1 MRISSD
7 GASRRAV
14 AASLVMSAVLME
26 QGLADVTAREAYQ
39 RNDNPAYRSK
49 MGMGCEQHTSLHCQR
64 FSMVGFSLDE
74 VDELLR
80 ECPSSCSSTSGTGSE
95 TVSLDFPVLSSEAA
109 SLPKAKTSRNLR
121 ILNGATCFGGSCSDD
136 PGYNDFGINCSFY
149 GGINCKTMLLVGYSV
164 DQVNNLISSCPC
176 SCNTECGTFEPFQ
189 RMTKPPTLVTISP
202 TEAPTTAPTD
212 GPTTTP
218 TQSPTDVPTAAP
230 TTAPTVAP
238 TTAPTRAPT
247 GSPTEGPTH
256 PPTIAPTATPTTT
269 PTEVPTNRPTKAPTD
284 TPTSTPTQSR
294 TDATLPSSSD
304 PAQNHING
312 LNHIDKDGMPEPIVL
327 GNQMGPT
334 DQEWKTDGLGTLN
347 HIVLGEENDPYFNEP
362 NEGMNHIDHG
372 EDSNPNFD
380 EPIDGMNH
388 IDLGED
394 SNPFL
399 FSVTTSI
406 SVVQDNPRGPP
417 GTEYEDDEL
426 HYIEFDGIDEEEP
439 VIVGKPMFPPV
450 DNNDLNHVET
460 GATNNEEPV
469 IVGMPMGPT
478 EGGEDDDLNHI
489 EFDGADDDLN
499 HIEFDGSDYED
510 PVIAGE
516 STVNLNGALDAST
529 LDHSYPTDRPQNTD
543 EVVVQP
549 RTGAHDAFNGQ
560 NDTNRSLQR
569 SIAAL
574 WVLLAVGLIALGF
587 LVYRRRN
594 TDDTFSK
601 GGSGS
606 IFAEVT
612 VKVNNLRRKGKIT
625 PPGPMFITE
634 TNSSYDPQSL
644 RMDRMEAPAR
654 TEAVSR
660 PDLSDEEQSTNMFVQ
675 EEIQKSLSRQ
685 SSRNSSFSYQSSM
698 YSDSTWDTEA
708 SPMGG
713 SGGGL
718 DILMDLES
726 QEKAKSRLSAL
737 APIIE
742 ATSYTEDI
750 KSCASPTDEDGIE
763 AGNSTLPS
771 GTDKKKRAFMSMS
784 DFLKGYGGKEDIK
797 RSAGGNEDKNIS
809 RRAGL
814 GFGDDIVSIPSDAPS
829 VD

>member
-1 MRISSD
+1 
-7 GASRRAV
+7 
-14 AASLVMSAVLME
+14 
-26 QGLADVTAREAYQ
+26 
-39 RNDNPAYRSK
+39 
-49 MGMGCEQHTSLHCQR
+49 
-64 FSMVGFSLDE
+64 
-74 VDELLR
+74 
-80 ECPSSCSSTSGTGSE
+80 
-95 TVSLDFPVLSSEAA
+95 
-109 SLPKAKTSRNLR
+109 
-121 ILNGATCFGGSCSDD
+121 
-136 PGYNDFGINCSFY
+136 
-149 GGINCKTMLLVGYSV
+149 
-164 DQVNNLISSCPC
+164 
-176 SCNTECGTFEPFQ
+176 
-189 RMTKPPTLVTISP
+189 
-202 TEAPTTAPTD
+202 
-212 GPTTTP
+212 
-218 TQSPTDVPTAAP
+218 
-230 TTAPTVAP
+230 
-238 TTAPTRAPT
+238 
-247 GSPTEGPTH
+247 
-256 PPTIAPTATPTTT
+256 
-269 PTEVPTNRPTKAPTD
+269 
-284 TPTSTPTQSR
+284 
-294 TDATLPSSSD
+294 
-304 PAQNHING
+304 
-312 LNHIDKDGMPEPIVL
+312 MPEPIVL

-334 DQEWKTDGLGTLN
+334 DQEWKTDGLGTSN

-372 EDSNPNFD
+372 EDSGPNFD

-388 IDLGED
+388 IDLGEKN
-394 SNPFL
+394 NPFL

-406 SVVQDNPRGPP
+406 SVVQENPRGPP

-469 IVGMPMGPT
+469 IVGTPMGPT
-478 EGGEDDDLNHI
+478 EGGEDDDLSHIESDGADDDLNHIEFDGSDYEDPVIVGTPMGPTEGGEDDDLSHI

-510 PVIAGE
+510 PVIVGMPMGPTEGGEDDDLSHIEFDGADDDLNHIEFDGSDYEDPVIVGE

-549 RTGAHDAFNGQ
+549 RTGAHDVFNGQ

-574 WVLLAVGLIALGF
+574 WVFLAVGLIALGF

-601 GGSGS
+601 GGPGS

-654 TEAVSR
+654 KEAVSR

-713 SGGGL
+713 SGDGL

-809 RRAGL
+809 RSSKMADFLRGYGNPNPYGRREDISRRAGL

>member
-1 MRISSD
+1 
-7 GASRRAV
+7 
-14 AASLVMSAVLME
+14 
-26 QGLADVTAREAYQ
+26 
-39 RNDNPAYRSK
+39 
-49 MGMGCEQHTSLHCQR
+49 
-64 FSMVGFSLDE
+64 
-74 VDELLR
+74 
-80 ECPSSCSSTSGTGSE
+80 
-95 TVSLDFPVLSSEAA
+95 
-109 SLPKAKTSRNLR
+109 
-121 ILNGATCFGGSCSDD
+121 
-136 PGYNDFGINCSFY
+136 
-149 GGINCKTMLLVGYSV
+149 
-164 DQVNNLISSCPC
+164 
-176 SCNTECGTFEPFQ
+176 
-189 RMTKPPTLVTISP
+189 
-202 TEAPTTAPTD
+202 
-212 GPTTTP
+212 
-218 TQSPTDVPTAAP
+218 
-230 TTAPTVAP
+230 
-238 TTAPTRAPT
+238 
-247 GSPTEGPTH
+247 
-256 PPTIAPTATPTTT
+256 
-269 PTEVPTNRPTKAPTD
+269 
-284 TPTSTPTQSR
+284 
-294 TDATLPSSSD
+294 
-304 PAQNHING
+304 

-334 DQEWKTDGLGTLN
+334 DQEWKTDGLGTSN

-372 EDSNPNFD
+372 EDSGPNFD

-388 IDLGED
+388 IDLGEKN
-394 SNPFL
+394 NPFL

-406 SVVQDNPRGPP
+406 SVVQENPRGPP

-469 IVGMPMGPT
+469 IVGTPMGPT
-478 EGGEDDDLNHI
+478 EGGEDDDLSHI
-489 EFDGADDDLN
+489 ESDGADDDLN

-510 PVIAGE
+510 PVIVGE

-549 RTGAHDAFNGQ
+549 RTGAHDVFNGQ

-574 WVLLAVGLIALGF
+574 WVFLAVGLIALGF

-601 GGSGS
+601 GGPGS

-654 TEAVSR
+654 KEAVSR

-713 SGGGL
+713 SGDGL

-809 RRAGL
+809 RSSKMADFLRGYGNPNPYGRREDISRRAGL

>member
-1 MRISSD
+1 
-7 GASRRAV
+7 
-14 AASLVMSAVLME
+14 
-26 QGLADVTAREAYQ
+26 
-39 RNDNPAYRSK
+39 
-49 MGMGCEQHTSLHCQR
+49 
-64 FSMVGFSLDE
+64 
-74 VDELLR
+74 
-80 ECPSSCSSTSGTGSE
+80 
-95 TVSLDFPVLSSEAA
+95 
-109 SLPKAKTSRNLR
+109 
-121 ILNGATCFGGSCSDD
+121 
-136 PGYNDFGINCSFY
+136 
-149 GGINCKTMLLVGYSV
+149 
-164 DQVNNLISSCPC
+164 
-176 SCNTECGTFEPFQ
+176 
-189 RMTKPPTLVTISP
+189 
-202 TEAPTTAPTD
+202 
-212 GPTTTP
+212 
-218 TQSPTDVPTAAP
+218 
-230 TTAPTVAP
+230 
-238 TTAPTRAPT
+238 
-247 GSPTEGPTH
+247 
-256 PPTIAPTATPTTT
+256 
-269 PTEVPTNRPTKAPTD
+269 
-284 TPTSTPTQSR
+284 
-294 TDATLPSSSD
+294 
-304 PAQNHING
+304 
-312 LNHIDKDGMPEPIVL
+312 
-327 GNQMGPT
+327 
-334 DQEWKTDGLGTLN
+334 
-347 HIVLGEENDPYFNEP
+347 
-362 NEGMNHIDHG
+362 
-372 EDSNPNFD
+372 
-380 EPIDGMNH
+380 
-388 IDLGED
+388 
-394 SNPFL
+394 
-399 FSVTTSI
+399 
-406 SVVQDNPRGPP
+406 
-417 GTEYEDDEL
+417 
-426 HYIEFDGIDEEEP
+426 
-439 VIVGKPMFPPV
+439 
-450 DNNDLNHVET
+450 
-460 GATNNEEPV
+460 
-469 IVGMPMGPT
+469 MPMGPT
-478 EGGEDDDLNHI
+478 EGGEDDDLSHI

-510 PVIAGE
+510 PVIVGMPMGPTEGGEDDDLSHIEFDGADDDLNHIEFDGSDYEDPVIVGE

-549 RTGAHDAFNGQ
+549 RTGAHDVFNGQ

-574 WVLLAVGLIALGF
+574 WVFLAVGLIALGF

-601 GGSGS
+601 GGPGS

-654 TEAVSR
+654 KEAVSR

-713 SGGGL
+713 SGDGL

-809 RRAGL
+809 RSSKMADFLRGYGNPNPYGRREDISRRAGL